1 MALKAILDSLDS
13 VDAAHRDLYEERD
26 GKFVLQVEGIEQ
38 HPGAAAVKAAL
49 DRVRSEKRAVTD
61 KLAAAES
68 RLEGLPDDFD
78 ADAYETM
85 KARADGNEP
94 AKLDERLAAQR
105 ANLEKG
111 FAKEREKLEGR
122 AAKLDGTLRRVMVDD
137 GLTKALLDAGVD
149 KTFLPA
155 AKALLKEKGQ
165 IKLVED
171 DDAIHVFA
179 DDGVNDRTPLTDYVR
194 SWAGQDEGKPFISKP
209 TGGDAKGG
217 EGGRFGD
224 NPFDTKGGSVRPNL
238 TKQQELIAANPEK
251 ARQMA
256 RAAGITPSW

>member
-13 VDAAHRDLYEERD
+13 VEPQFHDLYEEKD

-38 HPGAAAVKAAL
+38 HPGAVSLKAAL
-49 DRVRSEKRAVTD
+49 DRVRGEKRTLSEKLT
-61 KLAAAES
+61 AAES
-68 RLEGLPDDFD
+68 RLDGLPDDFD
-78 ADAYETM
+78 ADAYEHL
-85 KARADGNEP
+85 KSAADGKEP
-94 AKLDERLAAQR
+94 ANLDERLTAQK
-105 ANLEKG
+105 NQLEAK

-122 AAKLDGTLRRVMVDD
+122 ASKLDGTLRRVMVDD
-137 GLTKALLDAGVD
+137 GLTKALLDAGID

-171 DDAIHVFA
+171 DDAIQVFA

-194 SWAGQDEGKPFISKP
+194 SWAGQDEGKPFIAKP
-209 TGGDAKGG
+209 SGGDAKGG
-217 EGGRFGD
+217 QGRSFGE
-224 NPFDTKGGSVRPNL
+224 NPFDPKNPNK
-238 TKQQELIAANPEK
+238 TKQQELIVANDAK

-256 RAAGITPSW
+256 QAVGITPYW